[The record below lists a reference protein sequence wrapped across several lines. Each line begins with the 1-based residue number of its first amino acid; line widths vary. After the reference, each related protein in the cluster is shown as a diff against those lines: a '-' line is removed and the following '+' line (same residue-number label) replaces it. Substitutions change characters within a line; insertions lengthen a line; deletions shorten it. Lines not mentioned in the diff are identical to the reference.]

1 MRYLE
6 RLMDWEGTV
15 DFICVIA
22 GLGVIGYIVSNW
34 FLEFWTHGSYAA
46 ALTLLVTGTL
56 LAGLAVVRVPIALIV
71 VFGGAA
77 VSITAFFSGHLNL
90 LLP

>member
-1 MRYLE
+1 MRFLE
-6 RLMDWEGTV
+6 RLMDWESTV
-15 DFICVIA
+15 YFVGAIA

-34 FLEFWTHGSYAA
+34 FLAFWSHGSYAA
-46 ALTLLVTGTL
+46 ALALIVAGIF
-56 LAGLAVVRVPIALIV
+56 LADLALVRVPMALIV

-77 VSITAFFSGHLNL
+77 VSATAFFSGHLNL

>member
-1 MRYLE
+1 MRFLE

-15 DFICVIA
+15 YFIGAIA

-34 FLEFWTHGSYAA
+34 FLEFWSRGNFAA
-46 ALTLLVTGTL
+46 AFGL
-56 LAGLAVVRVPIALIV
+56 LAAGILLASLALIRVPIALIV
-71 VFGGAA
+71 VFSGAA
-77 VSITAFFSGHLNL
+77 ISATAFFSGHLNL